1 MDDRVFSLAFP
12 LAKIEKTEE
21 ELDICQIDTFE
32 KEEDE
37 NDEEEKEDVK
47 EIKEEDLGELLRQNE
62 ALKTLFSKMRFFINR
77 EVPKEPLAFVIRAG

>member
-1 MDDRVFSLAFP
+1 LDDRVFSLAFP

-32 KEEDE
+32 KEDE
-37 NDEEEKEDVK
+37 NDEEVK